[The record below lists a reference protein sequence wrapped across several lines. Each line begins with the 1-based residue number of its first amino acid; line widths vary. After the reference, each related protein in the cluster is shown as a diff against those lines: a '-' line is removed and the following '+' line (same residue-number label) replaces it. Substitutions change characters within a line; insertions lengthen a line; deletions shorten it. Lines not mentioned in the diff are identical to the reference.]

1 MPGFNGKQPLDLLGR
16 PIYTGDMVQYG
27 RRTAYVLVTLE
38 DKALLMEFDKDS
50 TPHPEFGVEQT
61 WMYKPFDV
69 IVRSGALS
77 PIK

>member
-1 MPGFNGKQPLDLLGR
+1 MPGFNGLQPLDLLGR

-38 DKALLMEFDKDS
+38 DKALLMEYDAAS
-50 TPHPEFGVEQT
+50 TRATDTVEQT
-61 WMYKPFDV
+61 WMYKPFNLV
-69 IVRSGALS
+69 VRSGALS

>member
-1 MPGFNGKQPLDLLGR
+1 MSGFNKLQPMDLRGI
-16 PIYTGDMVQYG
+16 PIYEGDLVQYG

-38 DKALLMEFDKDS
+38 DKALLMEFDAAS
-50 TPHPEFGVEQT
+50 TRPTDTFEQM

-69 IVRSGALS
+69 VVRSGALS

>member
-38 DKALLMEFDKDS
+38 DEALLMEFDAAS
-50 TPHPEFGVEQT
+50 TRPTDTFEQM

-69 IVRSGALS
+69 VVRSGALS